1 MRFQKVKLSTD
12 ASNRFRLL
20 KGNTGLTP
28 NILCRF
34 AFAYSIEDPT
44 PITPDAY
51 DSDGQELNRH
61 TLTGDHDD
69 IMVGLL
75 KERCH
80 RDGID
85 LTDDAA
91 LLEQLVAHINRG
103 VVAMSSA
110 IKNVEDLVLIAPRT

>member
-44 PITPDAY
+44 PVIPDAY
-51 DSDGQELNRH
+51 DTDGQELNRP

-91 LLEQLVAHINRG
+91 LLEHLVAHINRG
-103 VVAMSSA
+103 VIAMSSA
-110 IKNVEDLVLIAPRT
+110 IKNIEDLALIAPRT